1 LCPAGSF
8 EGGNTGGNAAGDISI
23 AYSQFPAPNDN
34 SYGTNAVGWPSG
46 HTFNNLT
53 GSDKA
58 GFQILRPNGTI
69 AVSFNIDYIS
79 QSTLNSPPSGY
90 QSLGP
95 FGGDGGIV
103 VNSTPALVNNG
114 SQITW
119 DTSFARDLNGPAVWT
134 TIPTW
139 PMPTYFTGGTQNPG
153 TLPPTP
159 NGANLL
165 SNSPPVDCSMANA
178 SNCIFAYGVPKGIQ
192 YPLAGPTN
200 PWSASYN
207 NPEYSPMGPIP
218 SGPFD
223 AAHVDGWNFH
233 DTYFVT
239 FKQSYLTAI
248 GFDFNNFAIANF
260 DPATNTFTCPSGEWC
275 IAPNPTALHNSPA
288 KACPSPTPPATVV
301 VTDKKFDKKKV
312 TITFKNNTTV
322 AQVLTGL
329 SITWPQA
336 TNGNLTNIKFNG
348 TTIYNT
354 PTGGGSLTIPPPP
367 LSGTTAQRTMAVGA
381 SEPLEF
387 NFQNNVDKNAI
398 NYTGS
403 ATFNPF
409 GNVTTLP

>member
-1 LCPAGSF
+1 
-8 EGGNTGGNAAGDISI
+8 
-23 AYSQFPAPNDN
+23 
-34 SYGTNAVGWPSG
+34 
-46 HTFNNLT
+46 
-53 GSDKA
+53 
-58 GFQILRPNGTI
+58 
-69 AVSFNIDYIS
+69 
-79 QSTLNSPPSGY
+79 
-90 QSLGP
+90 
-95 FGGDGGIV
+95 
-103 VNSTPALVNNG
+103 
-114 SQITW
+114 
-119 DTSFARDLNGPAVWT
+119 
-134 TIPTW
+134 
-139 PMPTYFTGGTQNPG
+139 M
-153 TLPPTP
+153 
-159 NGANLL
+159 
-165 SNSPPVDCSMANA
+165 
-178 SNCIFAYGVPKGIQ
+178 PKGIQ
-192 YPLAGPTN
+192 YPLAVPN
-200 PWSASYN
+200 PWVKSYD

-301 VTDKKFDKKKV
+301 VTDKKLDKKKV

-336 TNGNLTNIKFNG
+336 TNGNLTSIKFNG